1 MPSSSST
8 ATANAAET
16 QFMHLTVDR
25 DALMTEVAAAER
37 VADPRG
43 SPPILSHL
51 LLDAK
56 DGVLAI
62 TGCDLKRT
70 LRSECPAEVKV
81 SGKAAVS
88 AQKFLS
94 YLKVLPK
101 GRIAVKL
108 LENQHLQ
115 VHAGS
120 SRTRMPGR
128 NPADFPAIPEPAAD
142 VIRLSSRALKT
153 VLRQTVF
160 AVATTEERYLLNA
173 ALLLLRVNRMG
184 MVATDGHRMS
194 LVEMADEE
202 ALVEGNTTSK
212 TLLPR
217 ECMLDLLSLLGSS
230 KEETVEFSQDEATVY
245 FRIGPRRLSVRKLN
259 GQFPNYEAVVPRDH
273 TNFTVVR
280 TVELLGS
287 VQRVL
292 QFADEKSSRVKFHLE
307 NNALK
312 ISSSSPDQG
321 ESEETLPIHYA
332 FPPVTLG
339 LNGTYLVDFLKTIG
353 GGGEVR
359 ISLKDANSA
368 AVIMPENITAG
379 YQQRYVVM
387 PMRM

>member
-1 MPSSSST
+1 M
-8 ATANAAET
+8 
-16 QFMHLTVDR
+16 QLTVDR

-43 SPPILSHL
+43 TPPILSHL

-56 DGVLAI
+56 GGVLAI

-81 SGKAAVS
+81 AGRAAVS

-94 YLKVLPK
+94 YLKALPK
-101 GRIAVKL
+101 GEIAVKL
-108 LENQHLQ
+108 LDNQHLQ

-128 NPADFPAIPEPAAD
+128 NPADFPAIPGPAAD

-160 AVATTEERYLLNA
+160 VVATTEERYLLNA

-202 ALVEGNTTSK
+202 ALVQGNTTSK

-217 ECMLDLLSLLGSS
+217 ECMLDLLSLLGCS
-230 KEETVEFSQDEATVY
+230 KEETVEFSQDERTSTSESARAVSARASSTGSFRTTKLSFRATIPTSPWCA
-245 FRIGPRRLSVRKLN
+245 RWSCWIPCSVCCSL
-259 GQFPNYEAVVPRDH
+259 
-273 TNFTVVR
+273 R
-280 TVELLGS
+280 TRNRAGS
-287 VQRVL
+287 S
-292 QFADEKSSRVKFHLE
+292 F
-307 NNALK
+307 
-312 ISSSSPDQG
+312 ISKT
-321 ESEETLPIHYA
+321 TL
-332 FPPVTLG
+332 
-339 LNGTYLVDFLKTIG
+339 
-353 GGGEVR
+353 
-359 ISLKDANSA
+359 
-368 AVIMPENITAG
+368 
-379 YQQRYVVM
+379 
-387 PMRM
+387 